1 MSDSE
6 VKEDFLHV
14 DDVIN
19 GQRFC
24 CLSFISPE
32 NVLKNKDLFI
42 MTEFLKQ
49 AWGIHRNRLI
59 DDICKKYDLN
69 INEFK
74 EKTNGID
81 TDINYEKLLE
91 DFNDFKYAHNNELND
106 KFNEENNFQTSIRGV
121 KVRGVYD
128 SHQEAAIR
136 AKVLSKKD
144 RNHNVFIGQVG
155 YWLPW
160 DPVLAEQDKIEAE
173 YQEEGLNELMKK
185 YNENVDAKNLHYE
198 EEKNNKIAQSKKDN
212 LEKSLN
218 QEDPWLNKVNNE
230 NNENNEINE
239 NNQ

>member
-1 MSDSE
+1 I
-6 VKEDFLHV
+6 KEDFLHV

-19 GQRFC
+19 GQRYC

-32 NVLKNKDLFI
+32 NILKNKDLFI
-42 MTEFLKQ
+42 MNEFLKQ
-49 AWGIHRNRLI
+49 AWNIHRNKLI

-81 TDINYEKLLE
+81 TDMNYEKLLE
-91 DFNDFKYAHNNELND
+91 DFNDFKYANNNKLND
-106 KFNEENNFQTSIRGV
+106 QFNEQNNFQTSIRGV

-128 SHQEAAIR
+128 SHQEASIR

-144 RNHNVFIGQVG
+144 RNHNVYIGQVG

-185 YNENVDAKNLHYE
+185 Y
-198 EEKNNKIAQSKKDN
+198 
-212 LEKSLN
+212 
-218 QEDPWLNKVNNE
+218 
-230 NNENNEINE
+230 
-239 NNQ
+239 